1 MKHRMLMVLICA
13 TSIIAPFH
21 ASAQTI
27 AITGGKVY
35 PVSGPPIDNGT
46 VLIVN
51 GRITAVGASVAI
63 PAGAQR
69 IDATGK
75 WVTPGLVDAYTQLG
89 LVEID
94 ANGSDASAAGHD
106 HVAAS
111 FTAWEGI
118 NPASQWFA
126 QSRQDGVTN
135 VVVTPTGGLIGGQ
148 AAFVDIV
155 RGTMRDMVKR
165 SPVGMVAEV
174 GDAGS
179 AGVGARA
186 EVIAKMRDILSDARY
201 YRTHRADYDRA
212 QVRALATTRADLEA
226 LQAVLAGTEPL
237 IVTANL
243 RADIEA
249 ALALAHEFSL
259 RLIISGGA
267 EAWMVASELA
277 AAHVPVLTGAMNN
290 IPSSFA
296 TLGQRQENAGL
307 LRRAG
312 VDVAIIA
319 NSGSPD
325 DETFNVRNI
334 RYEAGNAVSYGMTWD
349 DALRA
354 VTLTPSMLFGVA
366 DRVGSL
372 QPGRDGNVVVWS
384 GDPFEPATQSL
395 HVFVRGVEYHDVTRS
410 DLLTQKYFNPGR

>member
-1 MKHRMLMVLICA
+1 
-13 TSIIAPFH
+13 
-21 ASAQTI
+21 
-27 AITGGKVY
+27 
-35 PVSGPPIDNGT
+35 
-46 VLIVN
+46 
-51 GRITAVGASVAI
+51 
-63 PAGAQR
+63 
-69 IDATGK
+69 
-75 WVTPGLVDAYTQLG
+75 
-89 LVEID
+89 
-94 ANGSDASAAGHD
+94 
-106 HVAAS
+106 
-111 FTAWEGI
+111 
-118 NPASQWFA
+118 
-126 QSRQDGVTN
+126 
-135 VVVTPTGGLIGGQ
+135 
-148 AAFVDIV
+148 
-155 RGTMRDMVKR
+155 MRDMVKR